1 MNCRTAAKHL
11 PATVIHIIFLSI
23 RKVKSLFYFYHMNKN
38 RLEAFSDGV
47 IAIIITI
54 MVLELKMPHSADWSA
69 LKELLPVFLSYVISF
84 IYVGIYW
91 NNHHHLLHA
100 TKHISAGIMWSN
112 HALLFFLSLVPFGTA
127 WMGENHFAQNTVILY
142 SVILLMC
149 GVAYNILQRM
159 IVACHTADAHLVKAL
174 DRTKI
179 KGYFSLISYIAAIP
193 LSYVNPYISCS
204 IFVLVAIAWFIPDK
218 NIEKAL
224 KE

>member
-1 MNCRTAAKHL
+1 MGKG
-11 PATVIHIIFLSI
+11 
-23 RKVKSLFYFYHMNKN
+23 

-54 MVLELKMPHSADWSA
+54 MVLEMKVPHGDGIEAI
-69 LKELLPVFLSYVISF
+69 KPLLPVFISYVLSF
-84 IYVGIYW
+84 INVGIYW

-112 HALLFFLSLVPFGTA
+112 HVLLFFLSLVPFGTA
-127 WMGENHFAQNTVILY
+127 WMGENHFAKNTVILY
-142 SVILLMC
+142 AVLLLMC

-159 IVACHTADAHLVKAL
+159 ISSCHIAEPHILKAME
-174 DRTKI
+174 RTKI
-179 KGYFSLISYIAAIP
+179 KGYFSLISYTAAIP
-193 LSYVNPYISCS
+193 LAYVNPYISCA
-204 IFVLVAIAWFIPDK
+204 IFVLVAVAWFIPDK